1 MKPRVG
7 NICGENNLAVTLA
20 DQVTRGLERPI
31 EIIEAYLVVL
41 LLFAH
46 PNDIVTECHEG
57 HMDGFDP
64 PEQIRINRP
73 RENESVN
80 QAMLL
85 KNRRQVDPIGRC
97 SWRVMQRGEQHMLF
111 QARGIGFDTL
121 QDACMKG
128 MEKIAVAQEKTNHF
142 CAPLEN
148 PAGLRIGAKSQ
159 APNSFKYARA
169 RFPAHLRAG
178 IEHAGNRSYADGSGL
193 GNLPNRRFP
202 WNCFHSNTALC
213 RFGTLAAFGV
223 NPLARAS
230 LTHQNGDGIVNG
242 NGLRDPALWQE
253 VGKSIQSIGSM
264 RFWLDRGFSVG

>member
-1 MKPRVG
+1 M
-7 NICGENNLAVTLA
+7 TLA

-31 EIIEAYLVVL
+31 EIIEAYLIVW

-46 PNDIVTECHEG
+46 PDDIVTEGHEG

-111 QARGIGFDTL
+111 QAGGIGFDTL

-128 MEKIAVAQEKTNHF
+128 MEKIAVAQEKADHF

-148 PAGLRIGAKSQ
+148 PAGLRIGAESQ
-159 APNSFKYARA
+159 TSDGLKYSRT
-169 RFPAHLRAG
+169 RFPAYLRAG
-178 IEHAGNRSYADGSGL
+178 I
-193 GNLPNRRFP
+193 
-202 WNCFHSNTALC
+202 
-213 RFGTLAAFGV
+213 
-223 NPLARAS
+223 
-230 LTHQNGDGIVNG
+230 
-242 NGLRDPALWQE
+242 
-253 VGKSIQSIGSM
+253 
-264 RFWLDRGFSVG
+264 